1 MKILKF
7 EDLIAWQKSQD
18 LAVVIYSEFKKLN
31 DFDFRSQIRRAA
43 VSISNNIAEGFDR
56 RSKVDFARFLLI
68 ALASCSEVRSMLY
81 LAYRLRYISDN
92 EQKELLNSTNEIS
105 RLITALIKSL
115 GSKGRGIAALTH

>member
-18 LAVVIYSEFKKLN
+18 LAVGIYSEFNQLK
-31 DFDFRSQIRRAA
+31 DFDFRSQIRRAT

-56 RSKVDFARFLLI
+56 RSKPDFARFLLI

-81 LAYRLRYISDN
+81 LAVRLDYISI
-92 EQKELLNSTNEIS
+92 ERQRILMQQTSEIS
-105 RLITALIKSL
+105 RIITGLIKVL
-115 GSKGRGIAALTH
+115 KKN